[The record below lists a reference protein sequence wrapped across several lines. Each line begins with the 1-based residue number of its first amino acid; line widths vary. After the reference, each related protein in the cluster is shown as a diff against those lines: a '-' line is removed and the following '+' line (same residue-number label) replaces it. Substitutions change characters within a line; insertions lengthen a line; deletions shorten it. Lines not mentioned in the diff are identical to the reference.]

1 MITTAVKIPLNVAIA
16 VSGGADSMAAL
27 DFIRRG
33 RQKVTAL
40 HYNHGTHHADDAQ
53 QLVTAYCKKYEIEL
67 ITGKMLASPPRGES
81 LENYW
86 RKCRYKFFNECN
98 AETIITCHH
107 LDDAVENWIFTSLH
121 GNPMMIPLV
130 RDQFIRPFLST
141 PKEILI
147 EWCDRKSVPYI
158 NDPSNLDTRFMRNY
172 IRHEIV
178 PKAKRVNPGIKKV
191 IKKKIFQMQKTINN
205 LSV

>member
-1 MITTAVKIPLNVAIA
+1 MITTAVKIPLNVAVA

-40 HYNHGTHHADDAQ
+40 HYNHGTHHADEAQ
-53 QLVTAYCKKYEIEL
+53 QLVTEYCKKYDIEL
-67 ITGKMLASPPRGES
+67 ITDKMLISPPKGES

-98 AETIITCHH
+98 VETVITCHH

-141 PKEILI
+141 PKEILV
-147 EWCDRKSVPYI
+147 EWCDRKYVPYI

-172 IRHEIV
+172 IRHEII
-178 PKAKRVNPGIKKV
+178 PKAMRVNPGIKKV